1 MAENNFGKGIKITSG
16 FDLSAKLPLDN
27 RSIVNTI
34 EERDEHV
41 ENNRAYEGMK
51 VYVLSEKKEYRY
63 NGTDWED
70 LINATN
76 GDASIKEVELSEI
89 EPTDENISIWINTA
103 EDISIDVVP
112 KINDKIIA
120 SDTTWSSEKINA
132 SIINGGSGG
141 SSDIDLTSYALK
153 SEVPTKVSQLDNDK
167 NYLTKIPSEYITE
180 QELAQTNSSVQKLNE
195 KYDGL
200 SIRYDELSSVVEN
213 LNDNEDTIATLEARC
228 DTLSLEYNELSEK
241 VTILEED
248 SEGLKGQCEE
258 LAESVE
264 RLESL
269 EGNKLATELKEQ
281 YEELSASH
289 SELLE
294 RFEILEDDNET
305 LKTRYNNLSIGH
317 NELLER
323 HNTLSANYNE
333 LDRKYDELLEEVE
346 TLGVFATGELMT
358 KYNDLSLKYESLS
371 ERIKELEK
379 NSGGDITNIPC
390 TSIFLNKTDISFYS
404 VGETETLIPTVFP
417 ADCTDNITW
426 ESNKPSIARVNNG
439 LVTALSNGSCIIIAT
454 CGNYSASC
462 YVNVNIQ
469 TSTVNMYTIT
479 NDLTNVTNN
488 NIIDSIEEN
497 ENYYTMLTYEDN
509 YELSLIEILMNNI
522 DITDSVCSKQ
532 SDYCIVNIPNVT
544 GNVVIT
550 AKATI
555 TTSEP
560 ITHNIAY
567 TIPTGVTIDNK
578 PATIEN
584 NNSFTAIIEEQEGY
598 EISSITVTMGG
609 IDITNDVVS
618 DYNEGGTTPNHNIT
632 YALSNGVTIDNNP
645 STVENNNSFTAI
657 IEEQEG
663 YTIDSIEVTM
673 GGIDI
678 TNDVVS
684 DIEVEEPKNI
694 PCTNITLNET
704 SLNFTNLSSQTLT
717 ATLTPSNTTDTLV
730 WSSSENTIAS
740 VSNTGIVTPIS
751 NGNCTITA
759 TCGSKSAICNIT
771 VNIQTS
777 DGNTNTLTLE
787 PSNITLTQISE
798 TSNLVLR
805 YNNEII
811 SNYLAGWT
819 SSNDAVVYVDSMG
832 TVMALTDG
840 DAVITASY
848 NGLLATCSINVNINN
863 RGNTDSN
870 TVYTNPTITYDST
883 MYKAKLTQDGYTEY
897 IDLSYKVNTGH
908 ADYSSNITVSDG
920 SQTHYLALLKAD
932 STSAISKFRVNGLI
946 PDIGGWFT
954 RTGGYDDDNLY
965 NLWLDPRMYYGT
977 NFEATIKNN
986 GVTSDC
992 FNKSLNIFNSM
1003 FPALNLSSDS
1013 SSGNEIVMCS
1023 TCELGDDY
1031 LGMTWA
1037 GNGYESG
1044 FYIEIYSSA
1053 LTQYGG
1059 SYSSNPNY
1067 WISTVVHE
1075 LGHTLGLD
1083 DDPIHS
1089 PTIYNYDENHSKC
1102 WYQQSNDVYAFKTLA
1117 KEQFGLDVIT
1127 ALEDSSGVRYNIES
1141 TVIGDTNTS
1150 SQGGVRCSYVVHEN
1164 PEEKSDIVV
1173 NAKLVF
1179 VEEEEYLPSNGGRG
1193 IMYFDVYEIEP
1204 LDIIKGE
1211 DLLEKNNKVKIPKYS
1226 GINVDTNNN
1235 YKLCLRKREGAHVL
1249 LNPSQGIGVIK

>member
-132 SIINGGSGG
+132 SIISGG
-141 SSDIDLTSYALK
+141 SSDSSSIDLTSYALK

-167 NYLTKIPSEYITE
+167 NYLTEIPSEYITE

-289 SELLE
+289 NELLE

-305 LKTRYNNLSIGH
+305 LKTRYDNLSIGH

-323 HNTLSANYNE
+323 HNTLSTSHNE
-333 LDRKYDELLEEVE
+333 LSLKYDELLEEVE

-358 KYNDLSLKYESLS
+358 KYNDLSLKYDELL
-371 ERIKELEK
+371 ERIKELE
-379 NSGGDITNIPC
+379 GDTTNIPC
-390 TSIFLNKTDISFYS
+390 TSIFLNKTDLSFNS
-404 VGETETLIPTVFP
+404 TGETETLIPTVLP

-462 YVNVNIQ
+462 YVDVNIQ

-509 YELSLIEILMNNI
+509 YELSLIEVLMNNI

-560 ITHNIAY
+560 ITHNIVY
-567 TIPTGVTIDNK
+567 TIPTGVTIDNN

-584 NNSFTAIIEEQEGY
+584 NTSFTAIIEEQEGY

-618 DYNEGGTTPNHNIT
+618 DYNEGGTTSNHNIT
-632 YALSNGVTIDNNP
+632 YTLSNGVTIDNNP

-663 YTIDSIEVTM
+663 YMIDSIEVTM

-684 DIEVEEPKNI
+684 DIEV
-694 PCTNITLNET
+694 
-704 SLNFTNLSSQTLT
+704 QTLG
-717 ATLTPSNTTDTLV
+717 
-730 WSSSENTIAS
+730 E
-740 VSNTGIVTPIS
+740 
-751 NGNCTITA
+751 
-759 TCGSKSAICNIT
+759 
-771 VNIQTS
+771 
-777 DGNTNTLTLE
+777 
-787 PSNITLTQISE
+787 
-798 TSNLVLR
+798 
-805 YNNEII
+805 
-811 SNYLAGWT
+811 
-819 SSNDAVVYVDSMG
+819 
-832 TVMALTDG
+832 
-840 DAVITASY
+840 
-848 NGLLATCSINVNINN
+848 
-863 RGNTDSN
+863 NTDSN

-1089 PTIYNYDENHSKC
+1089 PTIYNYDENHSEC

-1150 SQGGVRCSYVVHEN
+1150 SQGGVRCSYVIHEN